1 MRQGCCPEEVPG
13 RRGRGWVPGRARGAT
28 QEGAGPRTPILISCQ
43 EPGSPTF
50 RSPEC
55 LSGVRNGSCETL
67 SKKNKGKLYLQKGRF
82 GHISSLGAASKVLK
96 MRRQK

>member
-67 SKKNKGKLYLQKGRF
+67 SKKTKANSISKRDVSVTFPLWGRPPKF
-82 GHISSLGAASKVLK
+82 SK
-96 MRRQK
+96 